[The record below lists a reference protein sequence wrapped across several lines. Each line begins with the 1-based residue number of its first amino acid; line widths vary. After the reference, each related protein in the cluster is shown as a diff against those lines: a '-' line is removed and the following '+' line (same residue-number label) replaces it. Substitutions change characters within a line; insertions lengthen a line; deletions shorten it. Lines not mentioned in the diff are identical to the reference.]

1 MPIASLAK
9 IMTRYLVLGDHPLPA
24 GGSGPAITV
33 TAADAAAFAS
43 DQRQGQSVVQ
53 VVRGEKLT
61 ELQALQAML
70 IPLRQQH
77 RLLAGPLGGG
87 LARGVR
93 GQDERRG
100 RPRSG
105 CAARGTPTSAA
116 LTRPRRARRLAH
128 APGRAR

>member
-1 MPIASLAK
+1 VPIASLAK

-61 ELQALQAML
+61 DSRRCRRCSSPSGNNIAS
-70 IPLRQQH
+70 
-77 RLLAGPLGGG
+77 LLARWEAGSHAAFAAKMNAAAGP
-87 LARGVR
+87 ARAA
-93 GQDERRG
+93 QH
-100 RPRSG
+100 
-105 CAARGTPTSAA
+105 AAR
-116 LTRPRRARRLAH
+116 RRQRR
-128 APGRAR
+128 